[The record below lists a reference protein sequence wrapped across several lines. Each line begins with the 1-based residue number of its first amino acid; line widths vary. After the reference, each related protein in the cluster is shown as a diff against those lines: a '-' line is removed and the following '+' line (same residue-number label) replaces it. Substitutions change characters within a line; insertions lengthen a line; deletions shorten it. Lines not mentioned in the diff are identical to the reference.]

1 MKNPRPLFLVEFAFN
16 QATCHLDAHAEHRLG
31 DLDMLALK
39 EHLGILGEVQGNQ
52 RTLIFSPAQLNA
64 TIRKFDNF

>member
-1 MKNPRPLFLVEFAFN
+1 MKNPRSLFLVEFALN

-31 DLDMLALK
+31 NFDVLALQ
-39 EHLGILGEVQGNQ
+39 EYLGIFGKVQGNQ
-52 RTLIFSPAQLNA
+52 RTLVFGPAQLDA